1 MLSLSLRLNQK
12 LEEINA
18 TFTATKLADDL
29 EALTSVKDS
38 IFNCGIYR
46 AIRVF
51 IQYLQTK

>member
-18 TFTATKLADDL
+18 TLTATKLADDL